1 MKTLA
6 PFALGLSLLTGCR
19 DAPELTTLPD
29 PPTGLAVSWAF
40 DDCAPW
46 DGAATT
52 IYLAGTTASEPRN
65 APYPHA
71 WVSLYRP
78 VTEVTGRTFRWDED
92 DKDTGGAMWCE
103 AEGQCEAAIEAVV
116 RIRQRG
122 EKEAGLYGV
131 VDLVFPSGVRVA
143 GGFRAAWITNQFL
156 CG

>member
-6 PFALGLSLLTGCR
+6 AFAVGLSLLTNCR
-19 DAPELTTLPD
+19 EAPEPTTLPG
-29 PPTGLAVSWAF
+29 PPAGLEVSWAF
-40 DDCAPW
+40 NDCAPW

-52 IYLAGTTASEPRN
+52 IVLASTMASGPRN

-78 VTEVTGRTFRWDED
+78 ALDVAGRTFRWDKD

-103 AEGQCEAAIEAVV
+103 AAGQCEAATKAVV
-116 RIRQRG
+116 RMRKSEG
-122 EKEAGLYGV
+122 KESGLSGF
-131 VDLVFPSGVRVA
+131 VDLAFPSGVHVA
-143 GGFRAAWITNQFL
+143 GGFRAVWITNELL